1 MANNDTAWKVSKCG
15 VFCGPYFP
23 EFGLNTERYSVSLH
37 IQSKCGK
44 IRTRKNSVF
53 GHFSRSVKTMIWKKW
68 KDISKDEKW
77 KDISKDEGKRANFR
91 KSCMNFKIAD
101 EHLAYKGKRRMIFDN
116 DRKLNT
122 TNNTQYYSILP

>member
-77 KDISKDEGKRANFR
+77 KDISKDEEKRANFR
-91 KSCMNFKIAD
+91 KSCMNFKIVD
-101 EHLAYKGKRRMIFDN
+101 EHLAYKEKRRMIFDN